1 MKLGRILFV
10 TGFVTLLGTTVW
22 SDSGLM
28 SVQVREGRL
37 RSTPSFLGA
46 IVGPV
51 AYGDRVRNIGQRG
64 EWLDV
69 KSSNNLTGWIHQSA
83 LTSKTVVLSSGTAV
97 SSSANSQEVA
107 LAGKGFNEDVERQYR
122 SDNSRISYAW
132 VDHMQGY
139 KVTRDQMIAFLD
151 QGKVKPSQG
160 GQR

>member
-1 MKLGRILFV
+1 MKLGRILLV
-10 TGFVTLLGTTVW
+10 TGFVMLLATTVW

-51 AYGDRVRNIGQRG
+51 AYGDRVRNIEQRG

-83 LTSKTVVLSSGTAV
+83 LTSKLVVLSSGAAV

-139 KVTRDQMIAFLD
+139 KVSRDQMIAFLA
-151 QGKVKPSQG
+151 QGKVKPPQG